1 MRNKKKFWKR
11 KKRLSDL
18 YRARES
24 LRIKLTPP
32 SARTLTGIGRIYAKL
47 FKDPRHN
54 INVKDKWR
62 YEKIDSLIHE
72 MKKNILGSSKV

>member
-1 MRNKKKFWKR
+1 MRNKKRFWKR
-11 KKRLSDL
+11 NKRLSDL

-47 FKDPRHN
+47 FKDSRH
-54 INVKDKWR
+54 IISQKDKLR
-62 YEKIDSLIHE
+62 YDKIESLIHE
-72 MKKNILGSSKV
+72 MKEHIIG